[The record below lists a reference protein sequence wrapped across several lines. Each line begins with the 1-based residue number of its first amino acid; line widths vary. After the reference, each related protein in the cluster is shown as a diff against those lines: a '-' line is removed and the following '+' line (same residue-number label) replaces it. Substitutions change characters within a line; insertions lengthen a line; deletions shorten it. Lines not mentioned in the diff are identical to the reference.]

1 MNSKNSNNI
10 LYLKCYS
17 KYAIDILQV
26 VLAYIKN
33 SIDASTSKEA
43 AIRMHDHITKNLI
56 DEICQ
61 DDEIAPDGEII
72 AKLNVNNS
80 YYDQWLLTDR
90 LKVLLLD
97 SIGDALDKFIKFS
110 KMYETKDEQIV
121 EMTDDSFRKE
131 KKSTKMVYGALYQY
145 QADATKLKYVK
156 MKFND
161 LLILRDYLQHKS
173 MKAIIEKHDEE
184 DVQRVI
190 GFPRNPLWIEQ
201 IRFKTEEFSRIHKEY
216 AAKICKLNDEKY
228 KKIEE
233 IENEFKLK
241 RQSLEYEL
249 DKQIITIQSKYD
261 EIERQWIEVEE
272 NSYKNDKK

>member
-43 AIRMHDHITKNLI
+43 AVIMHDHIAKNLI
-56 DEICQ
+56 DKICQ

-90 LKVLLLD
+90 LKTLLLD

-110 KMYETKDEQIV
+110 KMYESKDEQIV
-121 EMTDDSFRKE
+121 VMTDDSFRKE
-131 KKSTKMVYGALYQY
+131 KKSTKTIYGALYP
-145 QADATKLKYVK
+145 ADATKLKYYVK

-161 LLILRDYLQHKS
+161 LLILRDYFQHKS
-173 MKAIIEKHDEE
+173 MKAIIEKYNEE
-184 DVQRVI
+184 AVQRVI

-201 IRFKTEEFSRIHKEY
+201 IRFKNEEFSRIYEEHI
-216 AAKICKLNDEKY
+216 AKICEL
-228 KKIEE
+228 KKEQYRKTEE

-241 RQSLEYEL
+241 IQALKYEL
-249 DKQIITIQSKYD
+249 DKQIIAIQSKYD
-261 EIERQWIEVEE
+261 EVERQWIEVEE
-272 NSYKNDKK
+272 NSYKNDEK